1 MKRLLVS
8 VAGLF
13 LVAGFS
19 AAQVNTTSAAAADF
33 AWGQNLIS
41 NDNGTTSQFWWQGV
55 VQPGRSYCVES
66 GQVAANGQP
75 GLFVN
80 TILTIFG
87 NDATTVITTNDEG
100 NNNEPKVHGF
110 SKACWIATLSD
121 INFIKVTPASA
132 TNSSLISL
140 RFVETTMFCPW
151 FFIAGDYNAFS
162 LIRNTSV
169 STLSGVVV
177 TWYGLNGTQA
187 GTTTVSIPGNG
198 TVILNA
204 RDFVNPATFSNGSVV
219 ITHTGSPQQ
228 LTASTTTLS
237 GTTGL
242 GFDALFVQRE
252 QW

>member
-19 AAQVNTTSAAAADF
+19 AAQNNTTPGTAADF
-33 AWGQNLIS
+33 AWGQDLIS
-41 NDNGTTSQFWWQGV
+41 FDSGTTSQFWFAAV

-66 GQVAANGQP
+66 GQITHTLAP
-75 GLFVN
+75 GVFVN
-80 TILTIFG
+80 TVLTVYQ
-87 NDATTVITTNDEG
+87 NDNTTVITTNDEG

-121 INFIKVTPASA
+121 INYIKVTPSSG
-132 TNSSLISL
+132 TNSSNISL
-140 RFVETTMFCPW
+140 RFLDTTMFCPW

-162 LIRNTSV
+162 LIRNTSGT
-169 STLSGVVV
+169 SLPGVVV

-187 GTTTVSIPGNG
+187 GTTTVTIPANG

-242 GFDALFVQRE
+242 GFDALFVQRQ